1 MKWIKKN
8 IIVLLLFAWATG
20 AYETKAQSLIEVRID
35 SAAIL
40 IGEQTKLHLTVT
52 TPKTHPVSGGFWR
65 YIGDFL
71 YRL

>member
-8 IIVLLLFAWATG
+8 IVVLLLLAWAAGMSG
-20 AYETKAQSLIEVRID
+20 AKAQSLIEVRID

-52 TPKTHPVSGGFWR
+52 TPKDHPAIRCKS
-65 YIGDFL
+65 
-71 YRL
+71 